1 MVTLPAWFG
10 TALLQCSFLIRSQIG
25 GLAALLPRDLALLIH
40 LVFIS
45 DLLTLT
51 SKIMSHAQVMH
62 DSCPWFMIRL
72 IMIHDSGPG
81 FMLSCYPPKE
91 LGLLE
96 LPIHLLISD
105 TCRGSEQL
113 GILVVGFGNDTLP
126 FILPCF
132 CSPCQG
138 FMSEN

>member
-1 MVTLPAWFG
+1 MVGKGSDISGWVEVRAPYGANNDNNKIISMVTLPAWFG
-10 TALLQCSFLIRSQIG
+10 TALLQCSILIRSQIG

-96 LPIHLLISD
+96 LSHPSFDLRH
-105 TCRGSEQL
+105 C
-113 GILVVGFGNDTLP
+113 N
-126 FILPCF
+126 
-132 CSPCQG
+132 
-138 FMSEN
+138 MA